1 MQPQRSDTPTMTHPY
16 SEATIV
22 VLTDAYPYCGHP
34 ESVLVR
40 PEIDA
45 LATRFRRVIVMPR
58 RRMGDA
64 YDSRRRP
71 DVEICDDLTDAT
83 TPDGRLPLWLAIL
96 SGELPKWLVN
106 GTDSRDTFSHAV
118 QAAAFSR
125 WITGWIKRD
134 PSLSP
139 HNTVFYTFR
148 LNPFTSG
155 LALASRRL
163 HLRIVTRAHTDDL
176 QQGNRQLRLFTARRC
191 KAIFTTS
198 DQTADVVRRRLSA
211 DPHVHIE
218 TRRLGCIDRHPATP
232 APHVMHSQLTF
243 LTVGPISDDK
253 RFDQMA
259 EFIDALA
266 TAREKTIRWVIVG
279 DGPRLSDLKKTLS
292 VMPSNRWL
300 HVELTGAV
308 SNDDV
313 HALYA
318 TGRIDWMLLLA
329 EDSIGCPVAVCEALM
344 HGVPVIANDVGGLS
358 EMLDDD
364 CGILLAANPR
374 KEEFIRGIMPCIDSQ
389 LRYSRMRLG
398 GREKWASDFDAALLR
413 EELADDIVRM
423 TDVH

>member
-1 MQPQRSDTPTMTHPY
+1 MNTSH

-22 VLTDAYPYCGHP
+22 VLTDAYPYCEHP

-58 RRMGDA
+58 RSLGDA
-64 YDSRRRP
+64 YDDRRRHQI
-71 DVEICDDLTDAT
+71 EICDELADAAG
-83 TPDGRLPLWLAIL
+83 PDGKLPLWQAIL
-96 SGELPKWLVN
+96 SGELPRWLVN
-106 GTDSRDTFSHAV
+106 GTDSRETFSHAV

-125 WITGWIKRD
+125 WIKGWFERN
-134 PSLSP
+134 PELSP
-139 HNTVFYTFR
+139 QNTVFYTFR

-176 QQGNRQLRLFTARRC
+176 QRANRQLRLFTARRC
-191 KAIFTTS
+191 RAIFTAS
-198 DQTADVVRRRLSA
+198 DHTAEVVRQRLST
-211 DPHVHIE
+211 DRHIHIE

-232 APHVMHSQLTF
+232 SPHVMHSQLTF
-243 LTVGPISDDK
+243 LTVGPISDGK
-253 RFDQMA
+253 RFAQMA

-266 TAREKTIRWVIVG
+266 TAREKTMRWVIVG

-292 VMPSNRWL
+292 AMPSNRWL

-329 EDSIGCPVAVCEALM
+329 EDSIGCPVAICEALM
-344 HGVPVIANDVGGLS
+344 HGVPVVANDVGGLS
-358 EMLDDD
+358 EMIDDD

-398 GREKWASDFDAALLR
+398 AREKWASDFDATLLR

-423 TDVH
+423 TE